1 MRQFI
6 ASLELDAQGNLR
18 LSEKERRYLKNVLR
32 LKLYESISVRLL
44 DGNVFEMCL
53 AKRKDEWFLEP
64 ANGGKAKE
72 KGVSVKN
79 LEKKELEIIL
89 LQAATKPNKMD
100 LIIRQ
105 ATECGVK
112 TIVPIKGNLS
122 QNYDFET
129 KQERW
134 QKIIKEALQQSGSA
148 LETKIVAAIGFD
160 EYFVSDEY
168 MSFVETQENSTQNDE
183 NKKKNIVKYY
193 LAEDKRTDSLF
204 SFLFVNGKP
213 QKVFLA
219 VGCEGGLSKKEVAI
233 LETNG
238 FLPLHLSTNILRA
251 ETAALYGLAILQN
264 AIMEFDSWQRLE

>member
-1 MRQFI
+1 
-6 ASLELDAQGNLR
+6 
-18 LSEKERRYLKNVLR
+18 
-32 LKLYESISVRLL
+32 
-44 DGNVFEMCL
+44 
-53 AKRKDEWFLEP
+53 
-64 ANGGKAKE
+64 
-72 KGVSVKN
+72 
-79 LEKKELEIIL
+79 
-89 LQAATKPNKMD
+89 MD

-112 TIVPIKGNLS
+112 TIVPVKGDLS

>member
-53 AKRKDEWFLEP
+53 AKRKDEWFLEA

-79 LEKKELEIIL
+79 LEKQELEIIL
-89 LQAATKPNKMD
+89 LQAATKSNKMD

-112 TIVPIKGNLS
+112 TIVPIKGDLS
-122 QNYDFET
+122 QNYEFTT

-134 QKIIKEALQQSGSA
+134 QKIIKEARQQSGSA

-193 LAEDKRTDSLF
+193 LAENKRTDSLF
-204 SFLFVNGKP
+204 SLLLDNGKP
-213 QKVFLA
+213 EKVFLA
-219 VGCEGGLSKKEVAI
+219 VGCEGGLSKKEVEV

-251 ETAALYGLAILQN
+251 ETAALYGIAVLQN
-264 AIMEFDSWQRLE
+264 AIMEYDSWQKLG